1 MALFSALWASSSY
14 SEPYTYGATDN
25 ITGNSWYLP
34 DYLPDAPVIDINA
47 VIYQYTTVKQTEDE
61 MFVHVQNE
69 DTQGSG
75 YIFRETDDWSG
86 LPSGTINKYVPVP
99 NIDAARFG
107 DGNIEVEGEGTVTGH
122 TVMYNYR
129 IDTAVTGNEP
139 DILPDIPEV
148 EIPEVYDA
156 LEDDAVSSSEAPQ
169 EDIEEEEGDD
179 TAKEK
184 DRKKRTIRAAKK
196 AVGIGT
202 TQAQLAMMS
211 ALTSVTFT
219 KEYSAQIDGGTYVE
233 DVSLT
238 DAKLPENRKG
248 LRNGLAQQVL
258 HKKMVEDQYSGR

>member
-1 MALFSALWASSSY
+1 M
-14 SEPYTYGATDN
+14 
-25 ITGNSWYLP
+25 P
-34 DYLPDAPVIDINA
+34 DYLPEDPIVDINA
-47 VIYQYTTVKQTEDE
+47 VIYRYTTVKETQADMLVHIQNKDTES
-61 MFVHVQNE
+61 N
-69 DTQGSG
+69 G

-86 LPSGTINKYVPVP
+86 LPSGTINKYVPLA
-99 NIDAARFG
+99 NIPAYRFG
-107 DGNIEVEGEGTVTGH
+107 EGSIEVEGEGEVTGH

-169 EDIEEEEGDD
+169 EDVEEEEGDD

-184 DRKKRTIRAAKK
+184 DRKKRAIRAAKK

-233 DVSLT
+233 DVSLA